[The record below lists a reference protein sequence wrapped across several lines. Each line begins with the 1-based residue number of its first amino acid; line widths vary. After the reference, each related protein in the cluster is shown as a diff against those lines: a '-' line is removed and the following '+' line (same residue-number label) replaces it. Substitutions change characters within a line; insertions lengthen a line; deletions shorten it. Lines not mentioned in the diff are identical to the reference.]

1 MKKLVLF
8 FTLLALAAAPVKAQ
22 KVCAHRGYWQ
32 CQEAGYAQNSIASL
46 KAAQEGGFW
55 GSEFDVHLTADS
67 VVVVNHDP
75 SIAGIPI
82 HTSTYRQLLGARLPN
97 GETIPTLNEYLH
109 QGAKS
114 ACMMVLEVKPQDTV
128 EATLELTRRCVWQL
142 RAHGLLDPQRVMF
155 ISFSYDACKWIAAN
169 LPGFGNQ
176 YLEGVV
182 EPEQIH
188 ADGING
194 IDYNWVA
201 FHKHPDWVERAHA
214 LGLTVNVWTVD
225 SPEEMKYLK
234 DLGVDVITTN
244 RPDLAVEL
252 SN

>member
-22 KVCAHRGYWQ
+22 KVCAHRGFWQ
-32 CQEAGYAQNSIASL
+32 CQEAGYAQNSIAAL
-46 KAAQEGGFW
+46 RAAQDAGFW

-82 HTSTYRQLLGARLPN
+82 HTSTYRQLLGTRLPN

-155 ISFSYDACKWIAAN
+155 ISFSYDACKWITAN

-176 YLEGVV
+176 YLEGVE
-182 EPEQIH
+182 EPEKIH

-244 RPDLAVEL
+244 RPDLAAGL
-252 SN
+252 

>member
-1 MKKLVLF
+1 MRKIVF
-8 FTLLALAAAPVKAQ
+8 ALAALLLSVPVSAQ
-22 KVCAHRGYWQ
+22 KVCAHRGFWQ
-32 CQEAGYAQNSIASL
+32 CEEAGYAQNSIASL
-46 KAAQEGGFW
+46 RLAQEGGFW

-75 SIAGIPI
+75 SIVGIPI
-82 HTSTYRQLLGARLPN
+82 HTSTYRELLGARLPN

-114 ACMMVLEVKPQDTV
+114 ACMMVLEIKPQDTV
-128 EATLELTRRCVWQL
+128 EATLTLAAQCVRQL
-142 RAHGLLDPQRVMF
+142 KAHGLLDPQRVMF

-214 LGLTVNVWTVD
+214 LGLAVNVWTVD
-225 SPEEMKYLK
+225 DPEEMRYLR

-244 RPDLAVEL
+244 RPDLVVKL
-252 SN
+252 ND

>member
-8 FTLLALAAAPVKAQ
+8 FTLLVLAGAPVKAQ

-32 CQEAGYAQNSIASL
+32 CQEAGYAQNSIAAL
-46 KAAQEGGFW
+46 RAAQDAGFW

-82 HTSTYRQLLGARLPN
+82 HTSTYRQLLGTRLPN

-169 LPGFGNQ
+169 LPCFGNQ

-244 RPDLAVEL
+244 RPDLAAGL
-252 SN
+252 

>member
-8 FTLLALAAAPVKAQ
+8 FTLLVLAGAPVKAQ
-22 KVCAHRGYWQ
+22 KVCAHRGFWQ
-32 CQEAGYAQNSIASL
+32 CPEAGYAQNSIAAL
-46 KAAQEGGFW
+46 RAAQDAGFW

-67 VVVVNHDP
+67 AVVVNHDP

-82 HTSTYRQLLGARLPN
+82 HTSTYRQLLGARLPI

-176 YLEGVV
+176 YLEGVE
-182 EPEQIH
+182 EPEKIH

-194 IDYNWVA
+194 IDYHFIA

-244 RPDLAVEL
+244 RPDLAAGL
-252 SN
+252 